1 MDRLT
6 HLLDQLSGDLA
17 RIAESLGNYRR
28 HLKAQGLSD
37 TEVHTLVTRMEERL
51 MGPVLEQGERALDE
65 QG

>member
-17 RIAESLGNYRR
+17 RIAESLGNYRK
-28 HLKAQGLSD
+28 HLKAQGL
-37 TEVHTLVTRMEERL
+37 TEEEIHTLVTRMEERL
-51 MGPVLEQGERALDE
+51 MGPILERGERVLEE